1 MTKKTPTTKAGAR
14 STAARGKRQPGR
26 PAKPA
31 AGQVDPRV
39 HLLDAALQ
47 CFAGKGI
54 ASSSLRDIAREAHV
68 TPALFNFY
76 FGSKDELVQAVVRER
91 ILPAVVHMREPLLE
105 AGDDVAAL
113 IAGFVTGVGKVA
125 TENPWFP
132 ALWVREVLCEGGAL
146 RDLMFREIGPQ
157 VPVAMVGRFKA
168 AQQRGE
174 INPELDPRLLMVSLV
189 GLTMFPIA
197 GAPIW
202 RRIFADAGFGTDDLD
217 MDTLRRHTLALLD
230 GGLGLG

>member
-1 MTKKTPTTKAGAR
+1 MTKKTPTTKVGAR
-14 STAARGKRQPGR
+14 GTAARGKRQPGR
-26 PAKPA
+26 PAKCA

-68 TPALFNFY
+68 TPALLNYY
-76 FGSKDELVQAVVRER
+76 FGSKDALVEAVVSER
-91 ILPAVVHMREPLLE
+91 ILPAVAQMREPLLA

-125 TENPWFP
+125 TANPWFP

-174 INPELDPRLLMVSLV
+174 VNPELDPRLLMVSLV
-189 GLTMFPIA
+189 GLTLFPAA

-202 RRIFADAGFGTDDLD
+202 RRLLNADDLNF
-217 MDTLRRHTLALLD
+217 DTVRLHTLSLLD
-230 GGLGLG
+230 RGLELDREK